1 MVSASTFLYN
11 DTTNLFYE
19 TIYFDFKVIVGK
31 NSLFLG
37 RQLFSLSYNNL
48 DGMEIPI
55 FSLYLIV
62 INSDNKR
69 IV

>member
-1 MVSASTFLYN
+1 MSIYVVSASTFLYN

-37 RQLFSLSYNNL
+37 RQLFSLSY
-48 DGMEIPI
+48 
-55 FSLYLIV
+55 
-62 INSDNKR
+62 K
-69 IV
+69 